1 MTRRGAVRA
10 LALLVVLAA
19 GVPDAASEWAR
30 QSGKEVKLA
39 GDGAGWLVEATIN
52 GRARGTF
59 LLDTGA
65 TYCVL
70 EPHLASDLGIDG
82 EETIRVHTANG
93 VVEAPVVEL
102 QSIAVGDSKARDV
115 RAVVHKAVGPP
126 LDGVI
131 GLNFLN
137 QFSYSIDPRRRVL
150 ELR

>member
-1 MTRRGAVRA
+1 
-10 LALLVVLAA
+10 
-19 GVPDAASEWAR
+19 VPDAASEWSR
-30 QSGKEVKLA
+30 QSGNEVRLV
-39 GDGAGWLVEATIN
+39 GDGAGWLVEATVN

-65 TYCVL
+65 TFCVL
-70 EPHLASDLGIDG
+70 APHLADQLGLRGD
-82 EETIRVHTANG
+82 ETIQMQTANG
-93 VVEAPVVEL
+93 IVDAPVVQL
-102 QSIAVGDSKARDV
+102 RSLAVGQSNARDL